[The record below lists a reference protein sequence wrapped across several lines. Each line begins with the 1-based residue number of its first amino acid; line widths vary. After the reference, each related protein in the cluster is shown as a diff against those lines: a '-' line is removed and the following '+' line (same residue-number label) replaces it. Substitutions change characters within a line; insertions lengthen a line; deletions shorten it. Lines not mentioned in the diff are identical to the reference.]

1 MKCLRQIDNDKLFIN
16 ICQSDGIPPPDDI
29 TTDQLTDI
37 LKSDMASTFRV
48 PMSISE
54 LRPIKDKSGRNAT
67 ACDVAIH
74 SKFFIKV
81 ERIELFRD
89 FLLTIIFEAMATK
102 YNVTVDQTNWTILKK
117 KIMGEL
123 VPHRIQNRD
132 VKQVIDSY
140 ETAKSMATCR
150 PLVQE
155 IGDSAAAAVAT
166 KRSKPLIEEIAMKDD
181 GRRPMEYQMKVVD
194 RQVVI
199 EFFVPLVTSILE
211 VFLVVGVDSIRFAAI
226 KRGYF
231 VDEYLPHRIDPER
244 ATAVFLTKTKVM
256 IDN

>member
-1 MKCLRQIDNDKLFIN
+1 
-16 ICQSDGIPPPDDI
+16 
-29 TTDQLTDI
+29 
-37 LKSDMASTFRV
+37 MASTFRV

-89 FLLTIIFEAMATK
+89 FLLTIIFEAMSTK
-102 YNVTVDQTNWTILKK
+102 YNVSVDQTNWTILKK
-117 KIMGEL
+117 KFMGDL

-140 ETAKSMATCR
+140 KTPQSISATR

-155 IGDSAAAAVAT
+155 IEDSAVAK
-166 KRSKPLIEEIAMKDD
+166 KRSKPLIEEIVTKYSD
-181 GRRPMEYQMKVVD
+181 RQPMQYRMMVVD

-199 EFFVPLVTSILE
+199 EFIVPLVTDVHE
-211 VFLVVGVDSIRFAAI
+211 MFLVVDVDSVRFAAV
-226 KRGYF
+226 KWGYF
-231 VDEYLPHRIDPER
+231 LSEYLPHRIDPDR
-244 ATAVFLTKTKVM
+244 VSAMFSKKMKV
-256 IDN
+256 